1 MIIDYKQ
8 EYDENIKDLLEELQA
23 YIVSID
29 KEKYNII
36 TPDFREYYF
45 KETMAEV
52 NENNGKIYL
61 LQEDNKII
69 GLIIGIINNE
79 ETEEPGF
86 KAPKRGR
93 ITELVISKEY
103 RSKGYGNILLAKMEE
118 YLKDKGCKDI
128 LISVFGYNELGLNF
142 YKKNGYHVRMM
153 EVTKTNI

>member
-1 MIIDYKQ
+1 MIIDYKP

-36 TPDFREYYF
+36 TPDFRESYF
-45 KETMAEV
+45 KDTMEEV
-52 NENNGKIYL
+52 NKNNGKIYL
-61 LQEDNKII
+61 VQDDNRIV
-69 GLIIGIINNE
+69 GLVIGIINNE
-79 ETEEPGF
+79 ATEEPGF

-93 ITELVISKEY
+93 VTELIVSKEY
-103 RSKGYGNILLAKMEE
+103 RSKGYGKILLNKIEK
-118 YLKDKGCKDI
+118 YLKEQGCQDI

-142 YKKNGYHVRMM
+142 YGMNGYHLRMT